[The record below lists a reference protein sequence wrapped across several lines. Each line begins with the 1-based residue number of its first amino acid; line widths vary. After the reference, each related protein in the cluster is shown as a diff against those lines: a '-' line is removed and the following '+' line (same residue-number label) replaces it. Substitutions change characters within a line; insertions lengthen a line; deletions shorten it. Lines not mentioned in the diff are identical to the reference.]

1 MSFLSTPISL
11 FATKSRK
18 IADLALQVVLSET
31 TNDTLTITRQPVQQ
45 GASITDHAYKEPTT
59 LSMAINLKD
68 NIGESLSEIY
78 TDLLELQESREPI
91 TVSTPKRIYSSMLIS
106 SIGLTTDART
116 ENVLAINISFAQII
130 IVPVSTAQVPRSK
143 QRNPGATAKT
153 EKAGKKSA
161 LLSLKEGIGALV
173 P

>member
-11 FATKSRK
+11 FPTKSRK
-18 IADLALQVVLSET
+18 IADIPLQVVLNES

-59 LSMAINLKD
+59 LGMTVYFKD
-68 NIGESLSEIY
+68 NIGQSLSDIY
-78 TDLLELQESREPI
+78 SDLLELQKSREPI
-91 TVSTPKRIYSSMLIS
+91 TVSTPKRIYTSMLIS

-116 ENVLAINISFAQII
+116 ENVLSIAISFAQII

-143 QRNPGATAKT
+143 QKNPGATAKT